1 MNFNMCCPINIANKF
16 ACLRERSLFCSEYK
30 YRENMA
36 IAIKS
41 IPVLTGKAAERFVS
55 MADANKG
62 NSTTAIPKDM
72 RAAINRMKERSKSF
86 TIKYPQK

>member
-1 MNFNMCCPINIANKF
+1 MVISTNYTSVNLFIYGKGVYFALIINII
-16 ACLRERSLFCSEYK
+16 
-30 YRENMA
+30 NMA

-62 NSTTAIPKDM
+62 NATTVVPKDM
-72 RAAINRMKERSKSF
+72 RAAIKRMKERSNNF
-86 TIKYPQK
+86 IIKYPH

>member
-41 IPVLTGKAAERFVS
+41 IPVLTGKAAELFVS
-55 MADANKG
+55 MADENKG

>member
-1 MNFNMCCPINIANKF
+1 
-16 ACLRERSLFCSEYK
+16 
-30 YRENMA
+30 MA

-62 NSTTAIPKDM
+62 NTTTIVPKEM
-72 RAAINRMKERSKSF
+72 HAAIKRMKERSNNF
-86 TIKYPQK
+86 TIKYPNK